1 MLIKICECEN
11 MSQKK
16 MEKYNYALIGNFVM
30 NSLIIDSYIWGSAS
44 FLYFAQPLEW
54 TRVLVLSH
62 WSITIEPSVQVSP
75 RKDPR
80 YKLCSYYIQIII
92 HLKYREKVDTVHFL
106 YMPLDLKNGSKVF
119 FQLFFSWEIPF
130 SCKRRGVILFPLVNL
145 QTPQPKDFWPQ
156 ESGINGSTMCCVT
169 SG

>member
-11 MSQKK
+11 MSQKNMK
-16 MEKYNYALIGNFVM
+16 KYNYALIGNFVI

-62 WSITIEPSVQVSP
+62 WSITFEPSVQVSP

-106 YMPLDLKNGSKVF
+106 YMPLDPQNGSNVF
-119 FQLFFSWEIPF
+119 SNSFFLEKF
-130 SCKRRGVILFPLVNL
+130 HFRA
-145 QTPQPKDFWPQ
+145 KD
-156 ESGINGSTMCCVT
+156 EG
-169 SG
+169 

>member
-1 MLIKICECEN
+1 MPFFWVASLLSTVGNKKRYSSLLRSHKCYICLIYISDCIWLYADQNLWMRKYVAKN
-11 MSQKK
+11 MK
-16 MEKYNYALIGNFVM
+16 KYNYALIGNFVI

-62 WSITIEPSVQVSP
+62 WSITFEPSVQVSP

-92 HLKYREKVDTVHFL
+92 HLKYRGKVDTVHF
-106 YMPLDLKNGSKVF
+106 YTCP
-119 FQLFFSWEIPF
+119 
-130 SCKRRGVILFPLVNL
+130 
-145 QTPQPKDFWPQ
+145 
-156 ESGINGSTMCCVT
+156 
-169 SG
+169 

>member
-1 MLIKICECEN
+1 

-16 MEKYNYALIGNFVM
+16 MKKYNYALIGNFVM
-30 NSLIIDSYIWGSAS
+30 NSLIINSYIWGSAS

-54 TRVLVLSH
+54 TKVRVLSH

-106 YMPLDLKNGSKVF
+106 YMPLDPKNHSN
-119 FQLFFSWEIPF
+119 FFSNSFFLEKF
-130 SCKRRGVILFPLVNL
+130 HFRAKDEGVILFPLVNL

-156 ESGINGSTMCCVT
+156 ESGINGTTMCSVT